1 MKEKINLKG
10 KTLEELQKFFEEIN
24 EDKYRA
30 TQVFQWLYS
39 KRVDSFDAMSNL
51 SKALRSKLEQVASI
65 KSLELVEIQVSPKTE
80 TKKFLF
86 RCDDGSLIE
95 SVLIPDQDRLT
106 LCLSTQV
113 GCPLDCQFCATGQMG
128 YKRNLSV
135 YEIID
140 QFIQSSKHSNRAIT
154 NIVYMGMGE
163 PFLNYE
169 NTIKSLSI
177 FSSDK
182 AFDISGRKITVSTA
196 GIPDKIIDFAHQP
209 FKGKLAFSL
218 HSTDEEIRSLIM
230 PINKKYS
237 LKQNIEALE
246 YFYKQTRRRITFE
259 YILLKGI
266 NDSEKDIQ
274 ELVKLSKR
282 IPSKINII
290 PFNSIAHT
298 NPKGLGSQLQPTS
311 QEEFDEFVNKLRRNN
326 LTVFVRNTKGSDI
339 EGACG
344 QLAVKIIRGAKIR
357 LKEFSK
363 NK

>member
-1 MKEKINLKG
+1 MNIKKINLKG
-10 KTLEELQKFFEEIN
+10 KTLEELQEFFEEFN

-30 TQVFQWLYS
+30 NQVFQWLYQ
-39 KRVDSFDAMSNL
+39 KRVESFDEMTNL
-51 SKALRSKLEQVASI
+51 SKSLRNRLKQIASI
-65 KSLELVEIQVSPKTE
+65 EQLKLLETKTSPKTST
-80 TKKFLF
+80 TKFVF
-86 RCDDGSLIE
+86 QCDDGSLIE

-135 YEIID
+135 FEIID
-140 QFIQSSKHSNRAIT
+140 QFIQASKYSDRPIT

-169 NTIKSLSI
+169 NTLKSLSI
-177 FSSDK
+177 FSSEL
-182 AFDISGRKITVSTA
+182 AFDISAKKITVSTA
-196 GIPDKIIDFAHQP
+196 GIPDKIIDFAHQS

-246 YFYKQTRRRITFE
+246 YFYKQTKRRITFE
-259 YILLKGI
+259 YILLKEI
-266 NDSEKDIQ
+266 NDTNKDIQ
-274 ELVKLSKR
+274 GLTKLCRR

-298 NPKGLGSQLQPTS
+298 NPKGLGATLQPTS
-311 QEEFDEFVNKLRRNN
+311 QEEFDEFVEKLRRNN

-339 EGACG
+339 AGACG
-344 QLAVKIIRGAKIR
+344 QLATKIIRKSN
-357 LKEFSK
+357 LKELT
-363 NK
+363 

>member
-1 MKEKINLKG
+1 MTDKKINLKG
-10 KTLEELQKFFEEIN
+10 KTLEELQEFFELIN

-30 TQVFQWLYS
+30 TQVFQWLYQ
-39 KRVDSFDAMSNL
+39 KRVDHFDEMSNL
-51 SKALRSKLEQVASI
+51 SKQLRNQLKQIATIE
-65 KSLELVEIQVSPKTE
+65 SLELVEIQTSSKTGTE
-80 TKKFLF
+80 KFLF
-86 RCDDGSLIE
+86 KCVDGSLIE

-128 YKRNLSV
+128 FKRNLTV
-135 YEIID
+135 FEIID
-140 QFIQSSKHSNRAIT
+140 QFIQTSKHSKKTIT

-169 NTIKSLSI
+169 NTLKSLSI
-177 FSSDK
+177 LSSDL
-182 AFDISGRKITVSTA
+182 AFDISAKKITVSTV

-218 HSTDEEIRSLIM
+218 HSTDEDIRSLIM

-237 LKQNIEALE
+237 LKENIEALE
-246 YFYKQTRRRITFE
+246 YFYKHTRRRITFE

-266 NDSEKDIQ
+266 NDSDKDVQ
-274 ELVKLSKR
+274 GLVKLSRR

-290 PFNSIAHT
+290 PFNSIAHI
-298 NPKGLGSQLQPTS
+298 NPKGLGSELKPTS
-311 QEEFDEFVNKLRRNN
+311 QEEFDAFVEKLRRNN

-339 EGACG
+339 AGACG
-344 QLAVKIIRGAKIR
+344 QLATKILRGSKSVKV
-357 LKEFSK
+357 
-363 NK
+363 

>member
-1 MKEKINLKG
+1 MEFKKINLKG
-10 KTLEELQKFFEEIN
+10 KTLEELREFFEEIN

-30 TQVFQWLYS
+30 IQVFQWLYQ
-39 KRVDSFDAMSNL
+39 KRIDSFDEMTNL
-51 SKALRSKLEQVASI
+51 SKSLRNRLEQIASI
-65 KSLELVEIQVSPKTE
+65 EQLTLVKTQTSSSTHT
-80 TKKFLF
+80 TKFVF
-86 RCDDGSLIE
+86 ECEDGSLIE

-128 YKRNLSV
+128 YKRNLSIF
-135 YEIID
+135 EIID
-140 QFIQSSKHSNRAIT
+140 QFIQASKYSNRPIT
-154 NIVYMGMGE
+154 KIVYMGMGE

-169 NTIKSLSI
+169 NTLKSLSI
-177 FSSDK
+177 FSSDL
-182 AFDISGRKITVSTA
+182 AFDISAKKITVSTA
-196 GIPDKIIDFAHQP
+196 GIPEKIIDFAHQP

-246 YFYKQTRRRITFE
+246 YFYKQTKRRITFE

-266 NDSEKDIQ
+266 NDSDKDVQ
-274 ELVKLSKR
+274 GLVKLSRR

-290 PFNSIAHT
+290 PLNSIAHT
-298 NPKGLGSQLQPTS
+298 NPKGIGATLQPTS
-311 QEEFDEFVNKLRRNN
+311 QEEFDEFVEKLRRNN

-339 EGACG
+339 AGACG
-344 QLAVKIIRGAKIR
+344 QLATKILRR
-357 LKEFSK
+357 SHSK
-363 NK
+363 QSI

>member
-1 MKEKINLKG
+1 METKKSNLKG
-10 KTLEELQKFFEEIN
+10 KTLDELREFFESID
-24 EDKYRA
+24 EDKFRA
-30 TQVFQWLYS
+30 VQVFQWLYQ
-39 KRVDSFDAMSNL
+39 KKVNSFDEMTNL
-51 SKALRSKLEQVASI
+51 SKSLRQKLNQIASI
-65 KSLELVEIQVSPKTE
+65 NSLELVEIQTSQKTD
-80 TKKFLF
+80 TKKFVF
-86 RCDDGSLIE
+86 KCEDSSLIE

-140 QFIQSSKHSNRAIT
+140 QYIQTSKFSSKPIT

-169 NTIKSLSI
+169 NTLKSLSI
-177 FSSDK
+177 FSSDL
-182 AFDISGRKITVSTA
+182 AFDISAKKITVSTA
-196 GIPDKIIDFAHQP
+196 GIPEKIIDFANQP

-246 YFYKQTRRRITFE
+246 YFYKQTKRRITFE

-266 NDSEKDIQ
+266 NDSDKDVQ
-274 ELVKLSKR
+274 GLVKLSRR

-298 NPKGLGSQLQPTS
+298 NPVGFAAQLKPTS
-311 QEEFDEFVNKLRRNN
+311 QEEFDEFVEKLRRNN

-344 QLAVKIIRGAKIR
+344 QLATKI
-357 LKEFSK
+357 LKRNKSK
-363 NK
+363 SLSQ

>member
-1 MKEKINLKG
+1 MEFKKINLKG
-10 KTLEELQKFFEEIN
+10 KTLEELREFFEEIN

-30 TQVFQWLYS
+30 IQVFQWLYQ
-39 KRVDSFDAMSNL
+39 KRVDSFDEMTNL
-51 SKALRSKLEQVASI
+51 SKSLRNRLEQIASI
-65 KSLELVEIQVSPKTE
+65 EQLTLVKTQTSSSTHT
-80 TKKFLF
+80 TKFVF
-86 RCDDGSLIE
+86 ECEDGSLIE

-135 YEIID
+135 FEIID
-140 QFIQSSKHSNRAIT
+140 QFIQASKYSNRPIT

-169 NTIKSLSI
+169 NTLKSLSI
-177 FSSDK
+177 FSSDL
-182 AFDISGRKITVSTA
+182 AFDISAKKITVSTA
-196 GIPDKIIDFAHQP
+196 GIPEKIIDFAHQP

-218 HSTDEEIRSLIM
+218 HSTDEEVRSLIM

-246 YFYKQTRRRITFE
+246 YFYKQTKRRITFE

-266 NDSEKDIQ
+266 NDADKDVQ
-274 ELVKLSKR
+274 GLVKLSRR

-298 NPKGLGSQLQPTS
+298 NPKGIGATLQPTS
-311 QEEFDEFVNKLRRNN
+311 QEEFDEFVEKLRRNN

-339 EGACG
+339 AGACG
-344 QLAVKIIRGAKIR
+344 QLATKILRR
-357 LKEFSK
+357 SHSK
-363 NK
+363 QSI

>member
-1 MKEKINLKG
+1 MTEKKINLKG
-10 KTLEELQKFFEEIN
+10 KTLEELQEFFELIN

-30 TQVFQWLYS
+30 TQVFQWLYQ
-39 KRVDSFDAMSNL
+39 KRVDHFDEMTNL
-51 SKALRSKLEQVASI
+51 SKKLRNQLKQIATI
-65 KSLELVEIQVSPKTE
+65 QSLELVEIQTSSKTG

-86 RCDDGSLIE
+86 KCEDNSLIE

-128 YKRNLSV
+128 YKRNLTV
-135 YEIID
+135 FEIID
-140 QFIQSSKHSNRAIT
+140 QFIQTSKHSQKNIT

-169 NTIKSLSI
+169 NTLKSLSI
-177 FSSDK
+177 FSSDL
-182 AFDISGRKITVSTA
+182 AFDISAKKITVSTV

-237 LKQNIEALE
+237 LNENIQALE
-246 YFYKQTRRRITFE
+246 YFYKYTRRRITFE

-266 NDSEKDIQ
+266 NDSDKDIHG
-274 ELVKLSKR
+274 LVKLSRR

-298 NPKGLGSQLQPTS
+298 NPKGLASELKPTS
-311 QEEFDEFVNKLRRNN
+311 QEEFDAFVEKLRRNN
-326 LTVFVRNTKGSDI
+326 LTVFVRNTKGNDI
-339 EGACG
+339 AGACG
-344 QLAVKIIRGAKIR
+344 QLATKILRR
-357 LKEFSK
+357 SK
-363 NK
+363 SVTV

>member
-1 MKEKINLKG
+1 MNIKKINLKG
-10 KTLEELQKFFEEIN
+10 KTLEELQEFFEEFN

-30 TQVFQWLYS
+30 NQVFQWLYQ
-39 KRVDSFDAMSNL
+39 KRVESFDEMTNL
-51 SKALRSKLEQVASI
+51 SKSLRNRLKQIASI
-65 KSLELVEIQVSPKTE
+65 EQLKLLETKTSPKTST
-80 TKKFLF
+80 TKFVF
-86 RCDDGSLIE
+86 QCDDGSLIE

-135 YEIID
+135 FEIID
-140 QFIQSSKHSNRAIT
+140 QFIQASKYSDRPIT

-169 NTIKSLSI
+169 NTLKSLSI
-177 FSSDK
+177 FSSEL
-182 AFDISGRKITVSTA
+182 AFDISAKKITVSTA

-246 YFYKQTRRRITFE
+246 YFYKQTKRRITFE
-259 YILLKGI
+259 YILLKDV
-266 NDSEKDIQ
+266 NDSDKDVQ
-274 ELVKLSKR
+274 GLTKLCKR

-298 NPKGLGSQLQPTS
+298 NPKGLGATLQPTS
-311 QEEFDEFVNKLRRNN
+311 LEEFDEFVEKLRKNN

-339 EGACG
+339 AGACG
-344 QLAVKIIRGAKIR
+344 QLATKIIRKSQ
-357 LKEFSK
+357 LKLST
-363 NK
+363 

>member
-1 MKEKINLKG
+1 MEFKKINLKG
-10 KTLEELQKFFEEIN
+10 KTLEELREFFEEIN

-30 TQVFQWLYS
+30 IQVFQWLYQ
-39 KRVDSFDAMSNL
+39 KRVDSFDEMTNL
-51 SKALRSKLEQVASI
+51 SKSLRNRLELIASI
-65 KSLELVEIQVSPKTE
+65 EQLTLVNTQTSSSTHT
-80 TKKFLF
+80 TKFVF
-86 RCDDGSLIE
+86 ECEDGSLIE
-95 SVLIPDQDRLT
+95 SVLIPDQERLT

-135 YEIID
+135 FEIID
-140 QFIQSSKHSNRAIT
+140 QFIQASKYSNRPIT

-169 NTIKSLSI
+169 NTLKSLSI
-177 FSSDK
+177 FSSDL
-182 AFDISGRKITVSTA
+182 AFDISAKKITVSTA

-246 YFYKQTRRRITFE
+246 YFYKQTKRRITFE
-259 YILLKGI
+259 YILLKGV
-266 NDSEKDIQ
+266 NDSDKDVQ
-274 ELVKLSKR
+274 GLVKLSRR

-298 NPKGLGSQLQPTS
+298 NPKGIGATLQPTS
-311 QEEFDEFVNKLRRNN
+311 QEEFDEFVEKLRRNN

-339 EGACG
+339 AGACG
-344 QLAVKIIRGAKIR
+344 QLATKILRR
-357 LKEFSK
+357 SHSK
-363 NK
+363 QSI

>member
-1 MKEKINLKG
+1 MSDKKINLKG
-10 KTLEELQKFFEEIN
+10 KILEELQEFFEQIN

-30 TQVFQWLYS
+30 QQLFQWLYQ
-39 KRVDSFDAMSNL
+39 KRVDSFDEMTNL
-51 SKALRSKLEQVASI
+51 SKQLRNKLKQISSI
-65 KSLELVEIQVSPKTE
+65 NSLKLIEIQTSSKTD
-80 TKKFLF
+80 TRKFIF
-86 RCDDGSLIE
+86 KCEDGSLIE
-95 SVLIPDQDRLT
+95 SVLIPDQERLT

-128 YKRNLSV
+128 YKRNLTV
-135 YEIID
+135 FEIID
-140 QFIQSSKHSNRAIT
+140 QFIQTSKHSDRLIT

-169 NTIKSLSI
+169 NTLKSLLI
-177 FSSDK
+177 FSSAL
-182 AFDISGRKITVSTA
+182 AFDISAKKITISTA

-218 HSTDEEIRSLIM
+218 HSTDEGIRNLIM

-237 LKQNIEALE
+237 LKENIEALE

-266 NDSEKDIQ
+266 NDSDKDVQ
-274 ELVKLSKR
+274 GLVKLSKR

-298 NPKGLGSQLQPTS
+298 NPKGLGAQLEPTS
-311 QEEFDEFVNKLRRNN
+311 QEEFDAFVEKLRKNN
-326 LTVFVRNTKGSDI
+326 LTVFVRNTKGNDI
-339 EGACG
+339 AGACG
-344 QLAVKIIRGAKIR
+344 QLATKILKRGK
-357 LKEFSK
+357 SV
-363 NK
+363 NV

>member
-1 MKEKINLKG
+1 MKDKKINLKG
-10 KTLEELQKFFEEIN
+10 KTLDELQDFFISIN
-24 EDKYRA
+24 EGKYRA
-30 TQVFQWLYS
+30 TQLFQWLYQ
-39 KRVDSFDAMSNL
+39 KRVDSFDEMTNL
-51 SKALRSKLEQVASI
+51 SKSLRNQLKQIASI
-65 KSLELVEIQVSPKTE
+65 DSLELEEIQVSKKSD

-86 RCDDGSLIE
+86 KCHDGSLIE
-95 SVLIPDQDRLT
+95 SVLIPEQDRLT

-135 YEIID
+135 FEIID
-140 QFIQSSKHSNRAIT
+140 QFIQTSKHSEKTIT

-177 FSSDK
+177 FSSDL
-182 AFDISGRKITVSTA
+182 AFDISAKKITVSTV
-196 GIPDKIIDFAHQP
+196 GIPDKIIDFANQP

-230 PINKKYS
+230 PINKKFS

-246 YFYKQTRRRITFE
+246 YFYKQTKRRITFE

-266 NDSEKDIQ
+266 NDSDKDIKG
-274 ELVKLSKR
+274 LVRLSKR

-298 NPKGLGSQLQPTS
+298 NPRGIGAKLQPTS
-311 QEEFDEFVNKLRRNN
+311 TEEFEMFVEKLRRNN

-339 EGACG
+339 AGACG
-344 QLAVKIIRGAKIR
+344 QLATKVYRSSRQVI
-357 LKEFSK
+357 
-363 NK
+363 